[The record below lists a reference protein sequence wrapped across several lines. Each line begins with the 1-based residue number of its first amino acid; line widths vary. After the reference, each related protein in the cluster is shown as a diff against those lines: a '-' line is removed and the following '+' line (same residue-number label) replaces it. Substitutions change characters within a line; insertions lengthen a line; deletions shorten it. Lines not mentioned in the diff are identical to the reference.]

1 MNMSIRDSLKKWKR
15 RDDNPQK
22 NKVLKNLNQIL
33 ELLESNSP
41 YMAGQR
47 IKFLISDIEKD
58 KLNKDG

>member
-47 IKFLISDIEKD
+47 IKILISDIEND

>member
-41 YMAGQR
+41 YMAGQDR
-47 IKFLISDIEKD
+47 KSVV
-58 KLNKDG
+58 